1 MEIRYNE
8 GMENEAL
15 IKVGIENENEGRSIA
30 WALDHPGCFAYGSEA
45 AEALI
50 RLPQALVAYKNWL
63 DGYSETSWL
72 GNLQDFDVR
81 LVETVN
87 FHHLNKQYEPD
98 EHGEYE
104 VDAWFHHDWL
114 PLSEEEMV
122 HGLQVIAWGHN
133 DLIELTAGLADADL
147 DRAYPGERWPIRG
160 ILRHVANAEWYYLDR
175 LHLAGCRRD
184 ELPQGMYERLQAS
197 LDLTLQNLPD
207 LIGHEQVIGR
217 EGELWSPRKIIRRAA
232 WHVLDHCQH
241 IHSLITRY

>member
-1 MEIRYNE
+1 MNMDRDH
-8 GMENEAL
+8 L
-15 IKVGIENENEGRSIA
+15 IKVAVENGNEGRSIA
-30 WALDHPGCFAYGSEA
+30 WALDHPGCFAYGSEE

-63 DGYSETSWL
+63 DGYTEDSWL

-87 FHHLNKQYEPD
+87 FHRLNKLYEPD
-98 EHGEYE
+98 PRGEQG
-104 VDAWFHHDWL
+104 VFAWFHHDWL

-122 HGLQVIAWGHN
+122 YGLQVIAWGHN
-133 DLIELTAGLADADL
+133 DLTELTASLSDEAL
-147 DRAYPGERWPIRG
+147 DRSTPGERWPIRG
-160 ILRHVANAEWYYLDR
+160 IVRHVANAEWFYLDR
-175 LHLAGCRRD
+175 LHLAGCRKD
-184 ELPQGMYERLQAS
+184 QLPDNIFERLQFT

-232 WHVLDHCQH
+232 WHILDHCQH
-241 IHSLITRY
+241 IHRLITQN

>member
-1 MEIRYNE
+1 MTNDH
-8 GMENEAL
+8 L

-30 WALDHPGCFAYGSEA
+30 WVLDHPGCFAYGSEA

-50 RLPQALVAYKNWL
+50 RVPQALVAYKYWL
-63 DGYSETSWL
+63 DGYSEDSWL
-72 GNLQDFDVR
+72 GNLIDFDDR

-87 FHHLNKQYEPD
+87 FHRLNKQYEPD
-98 EHGEYE
+98 ANGEKE

-133 DLIELTAGLADADL
+133 DLIELTDGLDEFVL
-147 DRAYPGERWPIRG
+147 DHLTPGERWPIRG
-160 ILRHVANAEWYYLDR
+160 ILRHVADAEWYYLDR
-175 LHLAGCRRD
+175 LNLAGCRRD
-184 ELPQGMYERLQAS
+184 QLPEHEYERLKFT

-207 LIGHEQVIGR
+207 LIGHEHVTGR

-241 IHSLITRY
+241 IHRLITQG